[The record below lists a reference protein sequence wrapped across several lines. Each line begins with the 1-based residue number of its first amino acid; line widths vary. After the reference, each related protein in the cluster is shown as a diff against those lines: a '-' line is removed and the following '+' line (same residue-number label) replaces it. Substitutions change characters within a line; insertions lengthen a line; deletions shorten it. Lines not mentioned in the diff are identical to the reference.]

1 MATTFNDLVFEPT
14 YIQDLKC
21 AQRDLENGY
30 RVVLYLGKGYES
42 NGVDTYA
49 LKLFIPS
56 YGVYA
61 DKLPGISDSYAVGNI
76 TADDINKYLEIIE
89 KYPECRFYKN
99 LATAFGITWEEYQS
113 HNGKKRVPDIISYTT
128 MAITLVGLA
137 NGVPPRRIA
146 AITGRSIQSI
156 YYARERVIK
165 FCSDQ
170 THPFVETFLNTIYSI
185 DEYAK
190 NKVTRY
196 LNDVKY

>member
-1 MATTFNDLVFEPT
+1 MATFNDFTFEPT
-14 YIQDLKC
+14 YIQNLKC
-21 AQRDLENGY
+21 AQLDLANGY
-30 RVVLYLGKGYES
+30 RVILYLGEGYES
-42 NGVDTYA
+42 NGIDTYA

-61 DKLPGISDSYAVGNI
+61 DKLPGISDSHSVGNV
-76 TADDINKYLEIIE
+76 TAEEVNKYLEIIE

-99 LATAFGITWEEYQS
+99 LATAFGHTWEEYQS

-146 AITGRSIQSI
+146 DITGRSIQSI

-165 FCSDQ
+165 FCSDP
-170 THPFVETFLNTIYSI
+170 THPLVAGFLERVYSI
-185 DEYAK
+185 DEYTK
-190 NKVTRY
+190 NKVERY